1 MLNEVCRVNSIGQF
15 SKNYEWTGLQSL
27 RRYFELIVFQS
38 YLQSTEPDTMRTFQ
52 PVETF
57 VDNLP
62 GKIIENNGRVHT
74 YLVALFPQ

>member
-1 MLNEVCRVNSIGQF
+1 
-15 SKNYEWTGLQSL
+15 
-27 RRYFELIVFQS
+27 
-38 YLQSTEPDTMRTFQ
+38 MRTFQ